1 MVLGAFAAI
10 GQRNIKR
17 MMAYSS
23 IGHVGFALMGLAAA
37 TPQGIQGLI
46 LYMTLYLAMNIGA
59 WAIILNMRRGSG
71 LVESID
77 DLAGMAKN
85 QPMLAAA
92 MAIFMFS
99 LAGIP
104 PLAGFFAKFYVL
116 LAALDAGLY
125 TLAVIGVLSAV
136 VGSFYYLRIIKLMYF
151 DEAAEKFSAP
161 TREVGMIIAV
171 AAIFTLLFFLFPA
184 PFVAEA
190 KLAANAL
197 FQ

>member
-1 MVLGAFAAI
+1 
-10 GQRNIKR
+10 
-17 MMAYSS
+17 
-23 IGHVGFALMGLAAA
+23 
-37 TPQGIQGLI
+37 
-46 LYMTLYLAMNIGA
+46 MNIGA
-59 WAIILNMRRGSG
+59 WAIILTMRRGTV

-151 DEAAEKFSAP
+151 DEPLEKFSAP
-161 TREVGMIIAV
+161 AREVELIVAV
-171 AAIFTLLFFLFPA
+171 AAVFTLLFFLFPA

-190 KLAANAL
+190 ELAANAL